1 MKPFNHVNAKSLEEA
16 AAVLNS
22 GKARMIAGGAD
33 LLGTLKDNIIP
44 EYPDT
49 IVNLKSIPGLEY
61 IKEEDGMLKIGAL
74 TRLADIARDE
84 TVKEKCYALHQAA
97 SVSGTPNIREQATI
111 GGNIAQLPRCWY
123 FRKAENRFNCTR
135 KGGDT
140 CYAIQGQ
147 NRYHSIFGGLK
158 THSSPCTRSCPA
170 GTDIAGYMEYIRKGD
185 WDAAAR
191 TIMKVNPLPMIT
203 SRICPHPCQDSCNQ
217 CQYGECVN
225 IHAVE
230 RSVGDYILANID
242 KFYTKPENETGKK
255 VAIIGAGPGGLTA
268 AYFLRRMGHSVTI
281 FERME
286 KAGGVMRYGVPHYR
300 LPKHYVDDV
309 VNAIVGMGVELR
321 TGVTIGKDIS
331 MDEIDKNYD
340 GIYFGTGAWKQPLL
354 GIGDEELALF
364 GLNFLVDV
372 NTYLQKAIGNDVL
385 VCGGG
390 NVAMDVA
397 LTAKR
402 LGAKKVTLICLE
414 KREEMP
420 ASAEEIARAEAEG
433 VEIFNSW
440 GLGNVLTDANGKVTG
455 LDSKRCVSVRDP
467 VTNRFSPQYDEND
480 RRVFESDY
488 IILATGQAVDISFL
502 GDKFLD
508 QLKSAR
514 GLIDVDLSTFKTN
527 RPGMYAGGDVATGP
541 NIAVRAINA
550 GHVAAMGMSR
560 DLGYPIPAETRQS
573 GFRTFDSTGIAQ
585 HESAK
590 LGERPIAERTLVDED
605 EFSLTAEQTAAE
617 ASRCMNCSCYAVNP
631 SDTAPVLI
639 AMDAKIVT
647 TKRTF
652 AAEDF
657 FDVGTL
663 TNTALDADEIITEIQ
678 IPVVAGKSIY
688 KRMALRKTIDFPI
701 VNLAIRMVDGKSR
714 ICLNA
719 VAPTPYRACKA
730 EEVINAK
737 GITEDSAAAAGEA
750 AVADACA
757 FEDAKFKIQIAKTM
771 VKRALLEMK

>member
-16 AAVLNS
+16 AAVLKG
-22 GKARMIAGGAD
+22 GKAKAIAGGAD

-49 IVNLKSIPGLEY
+49 LVNLKSIPGLEY

-74 TRLADIARDE
+74 TRLADISRDE
-84 TVKEKCYALHQAA
+84 TVREKCLALHQAA
-97 SVSGTPNIREQATI
+97 SVTCTPNLREQATI

-123 FRKAENRFNCTR
+123 FRKSEDRFDCAR
-135 KGGDT
+135 KGGET
-140 CYAIQGQ
+140 CFAIQGQ
-147 NRYHSIFGGLK
+147 NRYHSIFGGMK
-158 THSSPCTRSCPA
+158 THTSTCSKSCPA
-170 GTDIAGYMEYIRKGD
+170 GTDISGYMDKIRKGD
-185 WDAAAR
+185 WDEAAR
-191 TIMKVNPLPMIT
+191 IIMKVNPLPMIT
-203 SRICPHPCQDSCNQ
+203 SRICPHPCQDACNQ
-217 CQYGECVN
+217 CQYGDCVN

-230 RSVGDYILANID
+230 RSIGDYILANIG
-242 KFYTKPENETGKK
+242 KFYAAPDKETGKK

-268 AYFLRRMGHSVTI
+268 AYFLRKAGHSVTV

-309 VNAIVGMGVELR
+309 VNAIAGMGVEIR

-331 MDEIDKNYD
+331 MDEIDKQYD
-340 GIYFGTGAWKQPLL
+340 GVYFGTGAWKQPLL
-354 GIGDEELALF
+354 GIGGEDLALF

-372 NTYLQKAIGNDVL
+372 NTYLQKTIGNDVL

-402 LGAKKVTLICLE
+402 LGAKSVTLICLE

-420 ASAEEIARAEAEG
+420 ASSEEIARAEAEG
-433 VEIFNSW
+433 VQIFNSW
-440 GLGNVLTDANGKVTG
+440 GLGGVITDASGKVTG

-467 VTNRFSPQYDEND
+467 VTGRFSPQYDENE
-480 RRVFESDY
+480 RKVYQSDY

-541 NIAVRAINA
+541 NIAIRAINA

-560 DLGYPIPAETRQS
+560 DLGFPFPAEPKDT
-573 GFRTFDSTGIAQ
+573 GFRTFDTKGVLV
-585 HESAK
+585 HESNK
-590 LGERPIAERTLVDED
+590 LGERPIDQRTLTDED
-605 EFSLTAEQTAAE
+605 EFSLSAEQTLAE
-617 ASRCMNCSCYAVNP
+617 ASRCMNCSCHAVNP
-631 SDTAPVLI
+631 GDIAPVLI
-639 AMDAKIVT
+639 AADAKIVT
-647 TKRTF
+647 TKRVLD
-652 AAEDF
+652 AEDF
-657 FDVGTL
+657 FAVGNL
-663 TNTALDADEIITEIQ
+663 TNTVLDDDEIVTEIQ
-678 IPVVAGKSIY
+678 IPAKGKSIY
-688 KRMALRKTIDFPI
+688 KRMALRKSIDFPI
-701 VNLAIRMVDGKSR
+701 VNVAIRSCEGKTR

-719 VAPTPYRACKA
+719 VAPTPYRAVKA
-730 EEVINAK
+730 EEVVNGK
-737 GITEDSAAAAGEA
+737 EITEELAAKAGEA
-750 AVADACA
+750 AVADACSL
-757 FEDAKFKIQIAKTM
+757 EDAKFKIQIAKTM
-771 VKRALLEMK
+771 VKRALLEM

>member
-16 AAVLNS
+16 AAVLKG
-22 GKARMIAGGAD
+22 GKAKAIAGGAD

-49 IVNLKSIPGLEY
+49 LVNLKSIPGLEY

-74 TRLADIARDE
+74 TRLADISRDE
-84 TVKEKCYALHQAA
+84 TVKEKCLALHQAA
-97 SVSGTPNIREQATI
+97 SVTCTPNLREQATI

-123 FRKAENRFNCTR
+123 FRKSEDRFDCAR
-135 KGGDT
+135 KGGET
-140 CYAIQGQ
+140 CFAIQGQ
-147 NRYHSIFGGLK
+147 NRYHSIFGGMK
-158 THSSPCTRSCPA
+158 THTSTCSKSCPA
-170 GTDIAGYMEYIRKGD
+170 GTDISGYMDKIRKGD
-185 WDAAAR
+185 WDEAAR
-191 TIMKVNPLPMIT
+191 IIMKVNPLPMIT
-203 SRICPHPCQDSCNQ
+203 SRICPHPCQDACNQ
-217 CQYGECVN
+217 CQYGDCVN

-230 RSVGDYILANID
+230 RSIGDYILANIG
-242 KFYTKPENETGKK
+242 KFYAAPDKETGKK

-268 AYFLRRMGHSVTI
+268 AYFLRKAGHSVTV

-309 VNAIVGMGVELR
+309 VNAIAGMGVEIR

-331 MDEIDKNYD
+331 MDEIDKQYD
-340 GIYFGTGAWKQPLL
+340 GVYFGTGAWKQPLL
-354 GIGDEELALF
+354 GIGGEDLALF

-372 NTYLQKAIGNDVL
+372 NTYLQKTIGNDVL

-402 LGAKKVTLICLE
+402 LGAKSVTLICLE

-420 ASAEEIARAEAEG
+420 ASSEEIARAEAEG
-433 VEIFNSW
+433 VQIFNSW
-440 GLGNVLTDANGKVTG
+440 GLGGVITDASGKVTG

-467 VTNRFSPQYDEND
+467 VTGRFSPQYDENE
-480 RRVFESDY
+480 RKVYQSDY

-541 NIAVRAINA
+541 NIAIRAINA

-560 DLGYPIPAETRQS
+560 DLGFPFPAEPKDA
-573 GFRTFDSTGIAQ
+573 GFRTFDTKGVLV
-585 HESAK
+585 HESNK
-590 LGERPIAERTLVDED
+590 LGERPIDQRTLTDED
-605 EFSLTAEQTAAE
+605 EFSLSAEQTLAE
-617 ASRCMNCSCYAVNP
+617 ASRCMNCSCHAVNP
-631 SDTAPVLI
+631 GDIAPVLI
-639 AMDAKIVT
+639 AADAKIVT
-647 TKRTF
+647 TKRVLD
-652 AAEDF
+652 AEDF
-657 FDVGTL
+657 FAVGNL
-663 TNTALDADEIITEIQ
+663 TNTVLDDDEIVTEIQ
-678 IPVVAGKSIY
+678 IPAKGKSIY
-688 KRMALRKTIDFPI
+688 KRMALRKSIDFPI
-701 VNLAIRMVDGKSR
+701 VNVAIRSCEGKTR

-719 VAPTPYRACKA
+719 VAPTPYRAVKA
-730 EEVINAK
+730 EEVVNGK
-737 GITEDSAAAAGEA
+737 EITEELAAKAGEA
-750 AVADACA
+750 AVADACSL
-757 FEDAKFKIQIAKTM
+757 EDAKFKIQIAKTM
-771 VKRALLEMK
+771 VKRALLEM

>member
-16 AAVLNS
+16 AAVLKG
-22 GKARMIAGGAD
+22 GKAKAIAGGAD

-49 IVNLKSIPGLEY
+49 LVNLKSIPGLEY

-74 TRLADIARDE
+74 TRLADISRDE
-84 TVKEKCYALHQAA
+84 TVKEKCLALHQAA
-97 SVSGTPNIREQATI
+97 SVTCTPNLREQATI

-123 FRKAENRFNCTR
+123 FRKSEDRFDCAR
-135 KGGDT
+135 KGGET
-140 CYAIQGQ
+140 CFAIQGQ
-147 NRYHSIFGGLK
+147 NRYHSIFGGMK
-158 THSSPCTRSCPA
+158 THTSTCSKSCPA
-170 GTDIAGYMEYIRKGD
+170 GTDISGYMDKIRKGD
-185 WDAAAR
+185 WDEAAR
-191 TIMKVNPLPMIT
+191 IIMKVNPLPMIT
-203 SRICPHPCQDSCNQ
+203 SRICPHPCQDACNQ
-217 CQYGECVN
+217 CQYGDCVN

-230 RSVGDYILANID
+230 RSIGDYILANIG
-242 KFYTKPENETGKK
+242 KFYAAPDKETGKK

-268 AYFLRRMGHSVTI
+268 AYFLRKAGHSVTV

-309 VNAIVGMGVELR
+309 VNAIAGMGVEIR

-331 MDEIDKNYD
+331 MDEIDKQYD
-340 GIYFGTGAWKQPLL
+340 GVYFGTGAWKQPLL
-354 GIGDEELALF
+354 GIGGEDLALF

-372 NTYLQKAIGNDVL
+372 NTYLQKTIGNDVL

-402 LGAKKVTLICLE
+402 LGAKSVTLICLE

-420 ASAEEIARAEAEG
+420 ASSEEIARAEAEG
-433 VEIFNSW
+433 VQIFNSW
-440 GLGNVLTDANGKVTG
+440 GLGGVITDASGKVTG

-467 VTNRFSPQYDEND
+467 VTGRFSPQYDENE
-480 RRVFESDY
+480 RKVYQSDY

-541 NIAVRAINA
+541 NIAIRAINA

-560 DLGYPIPAETRQS
+560 DLGFPFPAEPKDT
-573 GFRTFDSTGIAQ
+573 GFRTFDTKGVLV
-585 HESAK
+585 HESNK
-590 LGERPIAERTLVDED
+590 LGERPIDQRTLTDED
-605 EFSLTAEQTAAE
+605 EFSLSAEQTLAE
-617 ASRCMNCSCYAVNP
+617 ASRCMNCSCHAVNP
-631 SDTAPVLI
+631 GDIAPVLI
-639 AMDAKIVT
+639 AADAKIVT
-647 TKRTF
+647 TKRVLD
-652 AAEDF
+652 AEDF
-657 FDVGTL
+657 FAVGNL
-663 TNTALDADEIITEIQ
+663 TNTVLDADEIVTEIQ
-678 IPVVAGKSIY
+678 IPAKGKSIY
-688 KRMALRKTIDFPI
+688 KRMALRKSIDFPI
-701 VNLAIRMVDGKSR
+701 VNVAIRSCEGKTR

-719 VAPTPYRACKA
+719 VAPTPYRAVKA
-730 EEVINAK
+730 EEVVNGK
-737 GITEDSAAAAGEA
+737 EITEELAAKAGEA
-750 AVADACA
+750 AVADACSL
-757 FEDAKFKIQIAKTM
+757 EDAKFKIQIAKTM
-771 VKRALLEMK
+771 VKRALLEM